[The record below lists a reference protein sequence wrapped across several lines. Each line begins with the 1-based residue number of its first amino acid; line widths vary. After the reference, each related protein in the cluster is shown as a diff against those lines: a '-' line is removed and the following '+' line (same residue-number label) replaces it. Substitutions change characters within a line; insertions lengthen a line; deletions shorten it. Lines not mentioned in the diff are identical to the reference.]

1 MSLTTDHYI
10 RLIEEPLLTLAPQ
23 GGMPR
28 RKGNISNIDADVHA
42 DAERN
47 KYLFM
52 TERENKETDD
62 KHLKKHGIIF

>member
-1 MSLTTDHYI
+1 MNHAHYI
-10 RLIEEPLLTLAPQ
+10 ALIEEPLLTLSPQ

-28 RKGNISNIDADVHA
+28 RRTRLAPDPESG

-52 TERENKETDD
+52 TEREREAMDRE
-62 KHLKKHGIIF
+62 HLEKKGIFF